1 MRTIS
6 VLFVVPVAQ
15 SARWENLIA
24 GEDLS
29 PKEIEIIADVP
40 VKLLRDLGCILTE
53 DAIVLPGDAISKSED
68 VTVAREDAD
77 KSWKRHDACDLT
89 DLATP
94 FDLPISP
101 EDVITELKRL
111 IRA

>member
-1 MRTIS
+1 MKTIS
-6 VLFVVPVAQ
+6 VLFVVPVAT
-15 SARWENLIA
+15 SARWENLIQ

-29 PKEIEIIADVP
+29 PSAIEIIADVP
-40 VKLLRDLGCILTE
+40 VSILRDLGCILTD
-53 DAIVLPGDAISKSED
+53 DAIILPGDAISKPED
-68 VTVAREDAD
+68 VTIVREDAD
-77 KSWKRHDACDLT
+77 KSWKRHDSCDLT

-101 EDVITELKRL
+101 EDVIAELKRL